1 MFGKRKE
8 AHTAGSYY
16 AGLDYEQAMR
26 KYADM
31 ITRICIM
38 RCGNNE
44 DAKDC
49 FQNVFIKLYTAE
61 KHFET
66 EEYLKAWLIQVAI
79 HQCTDYHRQAWNRKV
94 ALEDDITK
102 LDIHSGKSDEYEE
115 ESELLLMVKKLPDKY
130 KDVLYLYYYEGYS
143 TAEIAQYLRCP
154 QPTVR
159 TRLARARKQLKSMLG
174 GDLE

>member
-8 AHTAGSYY
+8 AHTARSYY

-38 RCGNNE
+38 RCGNTE

-102 LDIHSGKSDEYEE
+102 LDIHSGKSDEY
-115 ESELLLMVKKLPDKY
+115 
-130 KDVLYLYYYEGYS
+130 
-143 TAEIAQYLRCP
+143 
-154 QPTVR
+154 
-159 TRLARARKQLKSMLG
+159 
-174 GDLE
+174 